1 MSAITAPAVST
12 RPDAFLRLAMRAD
25 AVIVGVVGVA
35 LLAAANPAAEL
46 TGLPVAVERGVVPHR
61 SSNSSKRSKGRFMSA
76 LTAPAVSTRPDA
88 FLRLAMRADAVI
100 VGVIGVALLAGA
112 QAAADITGLPVAVE
126 HGVGV
131 FSVVYGVVVLAL
143 AALDRVRPGGIATV
157 IANLVC
163 TVIAAAVILTGMFPL
178 TGIGIAAVVVT
189 GLYTL
194 VMAELQYV
202 GLRRLTA

>member
-1 MSAITAPAVST
+1 MSAITV
-12 RPDAFLRLAMRAD
+12 
-25 AVIVGVVGVA
+25 
-35 LLAAANPAAEL
+35 
-46 TGLPVAVERGVVPHR
+46 
-61 SSNSSKRSKGRFMSA
+61 
-76 LTAPAVSTRPDA
+76 PAVSTRPDA

-112 QAAADITGLPVAVE
+112 NRAADITGLPVAVE
-126 HGVGV
+126 RGVGV

-143 AALDRVRPGGIATV
+143 AALDRVRPGGIGVV

-178 TGIGIAAVVVT
+178 TGVGIAAVVVT

-194 VMAELQYV
+194 AMAEWQYV
-202 GLRRLTA
+202 GLRRLAA

>member
-1 MSAITAPAVST
+1 MSAI
-12 RPDAFLRLAMRAD
+12 
-25 AVIVGVVGVA
+25 
-35 LLAAANPAAEL
+35 
-46 TGLPVAVERGVVPHR
+46 
-61 SSNSSKRSKGRFMSA
+61 
-76 LTAPAVSTRPDA
+76 TAPAVSTRPDA

-112 QAAADITGLPVAVE
+112 NWAADVTGLPVAVE

-157 IANLVC
+157 VANLVC

>member
-1 MSAITAPAVST
+1 MSAI
-12 RPDAFLRLAMRAD
+12 
-25 AVIVGVVGVA
+25 
-35 LLAAANPAAEL
+35 
-46 TGLPVAVERGVVPHR
+46 
-61 SSNSSKRSKGRFMSA
+61 
-76 LTAPAVSTRPDA
+76 TAPAVSTRPDA

-112 QAAADITGLPVAVE
+112 NWAADVTGLPVAVE

-157 IANLVC
+157 VANLVC

-202 GLRRLTA
+202 GLRRLA

>member
-1 MSAITAPAVST
+1 MSALTAPAVST

-35 LLAAANPAAEL
+35 LLAGANW
-46 TGLPVAVERGVVPHR
+46 
-61 SSNSSKRSKGRFMSA
+61 
-76 LTAPAVSTRPDA
+76 
-88 FLRLAMRADAVI
+88 
-100 VGVIGVALLAGA
+100 
-112 QAAADITGLPVAVE
+112 AADITGLPVAVE

-157 IANLVC
+157 VANLVC

>member
-1 MSAITAPAVST
+1 
-12 RPDAFLRLAMRAD
+12 
-25 AVIVGVVGVA
+25 
-35 LLAAANPAAEL
+35 
-46 TGLPVAVERGVVPHR
+46 
-61 SSNSSKRSKGRFMSA
+61 MSA

-112 QAAADITGLPVAVE
+112 NWAADITGLPVAVE

-157 IANLVC
+157 VANLVC

-202 GLRRLTA
+202 GLRRLA

>member
-1 MSAITAPAVST
+1 
-12 RPDAFLRLAMRAD
+12 
-25 AVIVGVVGVA
+25 
-35 LLAAANPAAEL
+35 
-46 TGLPVAVERGVVPHR
+46 
-61 SSNSSKRSKGRFMSA
+61 MSA

-112 QAAADITGLPVAVE
+112 NWAADITGLPVAVE

-157 IANLVC
+157 VANLVC

-178 TGIGIAAVVVT
+178 TGIGVAAVVVT

-202 GLRRLTA
+202 GLRRLA

>member
-12 RPDAFLRLAMRAD
+12 RA
-25 AVIVGVVGVA
+25 
-35 LLAAANPAAEL
+35 
-46 TGLPVAVERGVVPHR
+46 
-61 SSNSSKRSKGRFMSA
+61 
-76 LTAPAVSTRPDA
+76 DA

-112 QAAADITGLPVAVE
+112 NWAADVTGLPVAVE

-143 AALDRVRPGGIATV
+143 AAVDRVRPGGIATV
-157 IANLVC
+157 VANLVC

>member
-1 MSAITAPAVST
+1 MSAITV
-12 RPDAFLRLAMRAD
+12 
-25 AVIVGVVGVA
+25 
-35 LLAAANPAAEL
+35 
-46 TGLPVAVERGVVPHR
+46 
-61 SSNSSKRSKGRFMSA
+61 
-76 LTAPAVSTRPDA
+76 PAVSTRPDA

-112 QAAADITGLPVAVE
+112 NWAADITGLPVAVE
-126 HGVGV
+126 QGVGV

>member
-1 MSAITAPAVST
+1 
-12 RPDAFLRLAMRAD
+12 
-25 AVIVGVVGVA
+25 
-35 LLAAANPAAEL
+35 
-46 TGLPVAVERGVVPHR
+46 
-61 SSNSSKRSKGRFMSA
+61 MSA

-112 QAAADITGLPVAVE
+112 NWAADITGLPVAVE

-157 IANLVC
+157 VANLVC

-202 GLRRLTA
+202 GLRRLAA

>member
-1 MSAITAPAVST
+1 MSAITV
-12 RPDAFLRLAMRAD
+12 
-25 AVIVGVVGVA
+25 
-35 LLAAANPAAEL
+35 
-46 TGLPVAVERGVVPHR
+46 
-61 SSNSSKRSKGRFMSA
+61 
-76 LTAPAVSTRPDA
+76 PAVSTRPDA

-178 TGIGIAAVVVT
+178 TGVGIAAVVVT

-202 GLRRLTA
+202 GLRRFAA

>member
-1 MSAITAPAVST
+1 MSAI
-12 RPDAFLRLAMRAD
+12 
-25 AVIVGVVGVA
+25 
-35 LLAAANPAAEL
+35 
-46 TGLPVAVERGVVPHR
+46 
-61 SSNSSKRSKGRFMSA
+61 
-76 LTAPAVSTRPDA
+76 TAPAVSTRPDA

-112 QAAADITGLPVAVE
+112 NWAADVTGLPVAVE

-157 IANLVC
+157 VANLVC

-178 TGIGIAAVVVT
+178 TGVGIAAVVVT

>member
-1 MSAITAPAVST
+1 MSAITAPSVST
-12 RPDAFLRLAMRAD
+12 R
-25 AVIVGVVGVA
+25 
-35 LLAAANPAAEL
+35 
-46 TGLPVAVERGVVPHR
+46 T
-61 SSNSSKRSKGRFMSA
+61 
-76 LTAPAVSTRPDA
+76 DA

-112 QAAADITGLPVAVE
+112 NWAAGITGLPVAVE

-157 IANLVC
+157 VANLVC

-202 GLRRLTA
+202 GLRRLA

>member
-1 MSAITAPAVST
+1 
-12 RPDAFLRLAMRAD
+12 
-25 AVIVGVVGVA
+25 
-35 LLAAANPAAEL
+35 
-46 TGLPVAVERGVVPHR
+46 
-61 SSNSSKRSKGRFMSA
+61 MSA

-112 QAAADITGLPVAVE
+112 NWAADITGLPVAVE

-157 IANLVC
+157 VANLVC

>member
-1 MSAITAPAVST
+1 MSAITV
-12 RPDAFLRLAMRAD
+12 
-25 AVIVGVVGVA
+25 
-35 LLAAANPAAEL
+35 
-46 TGLPVAVERGVVPHR
+46 
-61 SSNSSKRSKGRFMSA
+61 
-76 LTAPAVSTRPDA
+76 PAVSTRPDA

-112 QAAADITGLPVAVE
+112 NRAADITGLPVAVE

-178 TGIGIAAVVVT
+178 TGVGIAAVVVT

-202 GLRRLTA
+202 GLRRLAA